1 MHKRMGYRKTVKNK
15 RVKQFIKF
23 SSNTHLYFD
32 FACSLFITYVSV
44 MLIGSLIIDNQSIL
58 TLIEV
63 WLTVARD
70 SLYHAETVYYKCNI
84 PVSGKS
90 VPIILKKTGLVS
102 LKIS

>member
-1 MHKRMGYRKTVKNK
+1 MGYRKTVKNK

-23 SSNTHLYFD
+23 PSNTHLYFD
-32 FACSLFITYVSV
+32 FCLSTLHHICT
-44 MLIGSLIIDNQSIL
+44 LIGSVIIDNQSIL

-63 WLTVARD
+63 WLIVARD
-70 SLYHAETVYYKCNI
+70 SLYPAETVYYKGNI

-90 VPIILKKTGLVS
+90 EPLILKKTGLVS

>member
-15 RVKQFIKF
+15 RAKQFIKF

-32 FACSLFITYVSV
+32 FACSLFIAYVSV